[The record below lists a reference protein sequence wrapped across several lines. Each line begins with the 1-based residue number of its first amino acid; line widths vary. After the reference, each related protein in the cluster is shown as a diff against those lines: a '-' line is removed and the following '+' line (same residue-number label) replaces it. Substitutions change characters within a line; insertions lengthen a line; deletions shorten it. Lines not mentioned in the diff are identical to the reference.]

1 MIEHDDSQLEPW
13 LRDAARAYHTPPAT
27 PREAMWDQLTARR
40 RRRVLTRRVTRWAL
54 AAAAV
59 LALGVGIGRWSAGH
73 GAAPDDSGAKL
84 AGESTTD
91 ARRDFVYHVAATQ
104 YLSRTEAFLTGFRAE
119 LQRAGRGDQLPPRF
133 TGQARDLLSTTRL
146 MLDSPAADDAR
157 LRSLLEDLELV
168 LAQIA
173 QFGASDGA
181 DAELITQ
188 GMDHANV
195 LPKLRS
201 AIPAGPLAVR
211 TEGVL

>member
-1 MIEHDDSQLEPW
+1 MIEHDDPQFERW
-13 LRDAARAYHTPPAT
+13 LRDAARAYHAPPTT
-27 PREAMWDQLTARR
+27 PREAMWDQITARR
-40 RRRVLTRRVTRWAL
+40 RRRVLTLRVTRWAL

-59 LALGVGIGRWSAGH
+59 LALGIGIGRWSAGR
-73 GAAPDDSGAKL
+73 GAGPDDLVVPSL
-84 AGESTTD
+84 AGETD
-91 ARRDFVYHVAATQ
+91 ASRAFVYQVAATQ

-119 LQRAGRGDQLPPRF
+119 LQRGGRAAQLPPRF

-146 MLDSPAADDAR
+146 MLDSPAADDPR
-157 LRSLLEDLELV
+157 LRSLLQDLELV

-181 DAELITQ
+181 DADLITQ
-188 GMDHANV
+188 GMDHSNV